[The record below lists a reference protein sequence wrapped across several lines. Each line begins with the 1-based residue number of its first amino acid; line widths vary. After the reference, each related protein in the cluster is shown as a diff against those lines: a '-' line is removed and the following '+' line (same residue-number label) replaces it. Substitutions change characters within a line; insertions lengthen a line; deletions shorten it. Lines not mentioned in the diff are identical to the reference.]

1 MYKKLFVLLA
11 IFFITS
17 ITLIACSGIPGS
29 GESSSTGTAS
39 GNQVQMNDA
48 QFEQSSITIKKG
60 ESVTLVAS
68 TFTPHVIANGTW
80 VNGQPKPAKEAG
92 APDIQNVQVDGNSSK
107 SFGPFNTAGTFQLY
121 CTIHPGMNLT
131 VVVK

>member
-1 MYKKLFVLLA
+1 MYKKLFALLMA
-11 IFFITS
+11 CFIAS
-17 ITLIACSGIPGS
+17 VVLIACSGASTGS
-29 GESSSTGTAS
+29 GSSSNAAA

-60 ESVTLVAS
+60 ASVTLVSS

-80 VNGQPKPAKEAG
+80 ANGQPKPAREAG
-92 APDIQNVQVDGNSSK
+92 APEINNVQVDGNSSK